1 MATLAACGDY
11 YGDGHRT
18 RAVVMGSSLGLT
30 DENIQKYSD
39 TSSELL
45 FLYSIDWMMGDD
57 TMESLE
63 IETKPYST
71 TVLTVDN
78 VKSKWI
84 FAFSVIIYPL
94 AIIAVGVVIWLRRRH
109 L

>member
-1 MATLAACGDY
+1 
-11 YGDGHRT
+11 
-18 RAVVMGSSLGLT
+18 MGSSLGLT

-84 FAFSVIIYPL
+84 FAFFSHYLSAGHYRRRRRDLAQKASSVIGEDAGL
-94 AIIAVGVVIWLRRRH
+94 
-109 L
+109 